1 MFPFDGIG
9 AEIGSLIAT
18 AFDEA
23 MTAIW
28 NASLDLLRASFI
40 VADHFSVFSLS
51 TTSGPIKVIWPMMLW
66 IAAVMAMMLFFW
78 QIIATNLRAGRGF
91 VRLVVGPVQ
100 FGVALAVTVGVVAT
114 FLAGVDGLTDGVL
127 NYGLQSKNFADAFS
141 HTSFGD
147 AAGHGVKA
155 VVLGLC
161 AIAGVVP
168 AAIGYALEMLFRE
181 AAIYVLAATLPLVAA
196 GLLADVTARWF
207 WHTVRWL
214 AAAIAMKPVLALA
227 LVLGVAIAG
236 GSEGVAGLLAGVGVL
251 VISLIAPFVLFRLFA
266 FVDPNSDAGGAFR
279 DFLSGAGV
287 DSYGPNNPAAA
298 AVSAAAGGGAMESAN
313 TGRFDQ
319 ALAEQ
324 DEKQSDA
331 TGAGEAQTE
340 RLAADGGVGEAQADD
355 GRQFGSG
362 RDSSDEVEKAD
373 EPTSGSGDDEAADPQ
388 HADEGTDVAARR
400 PDGSASETDSPDT
413 EGGEDPPPPDARG
426 ETGGAPDPGG
436 DNGPQHDGLHDS
448 GPDVSG
454 PDDGPSGGEAAGGA
468 EEAG

>member
-9 AEIGSLIAT
+9 SEIGSLIAT
-18 AFDEA
+18 AFDAA

-28 NASLDLLRASFI
+28 NASLDLLRAAFT
-40 VADHFSVFSLS
+40 VADHFSVFSVS

-78 QIIATNLRAGRGF
+78 QIIATNVRAGRGF

-114 FLAGVDGLTDGVL
+114 FLAGVDGLTDGIL

-168 AAIGYALEMLFRE
+168 AAIGYVLEMLFRE

-196 GLLADVTARWF
+196 GLLADVTAHWF

-236 GSEGVAGLLAGVGVL
+236 GSEGVAGLLSGVGVL

-287 DSYGPNNPAAA
+287 DSYGPNNPAS
-298 AVSAAAGGGAMESAN
+298 AVASAAGGGAMETAN
-313 TGRFDQ
+313 TGRFDE

-324 DEKQSDA
+324 GEKVA
-331 TGAGEAQTE
+331 N
-340 RLAADGGVGEAQADD
+340 AAGVGEAQNGD
-355 GRQFGSG
+355 GEQSDGGLDTSG
-362 RDSSDEVEKAD
+362 QVELAD
-373 EPTSGSGDDEAADPQ
+373 ESTASGVSEPGDGQTSSPQDPDD
-388 HADEGTDVAARR
+388 GTDVTARQ
-400 PDGSASETDSPDT
+400 PEGSESDTQSPGT
-413 EGGEDPPPPDARG
+413 RGGEDPPAHGASG
-426 ETGGAPDPGG
+426 ESG
-436 DNGPQHDGLHDS
+436 S
-448 GPDVSG
+448 GPDPDGGDGPRDDQPNDGDGGHGSG
-454 PDDGPSGGEAAGGA
+454 PYDNAPDDGPGGGEAAGGA
-468 EEAG
+468 EEAGVIV